1 MLGPWILLAL
11 NGISVQH
18 SATCAEL
25 CWDVSPQICITEQQQ
40 QSCHATL
47 QLSWRSTAPKNLCVY
62 LAGQQLQCWQDS
74 TAGQWQ
80 QQLEWQNALL
90 TLRDTDDQVLLQ
102 TELQVLSR
110 KPARRRL
117 SSPWSIF

>member
-11 NGISVQH
+11 HGITAQQ
-18 SATCAEL
+18 AAECGQL

-40 QSCHATL
+40 QSCHTTL
-47 QLSWRSTAPKNLCVY
+47 QLSWRSSKPLSPCLY
-62 LAGQQLQCWQDS
+62 LAQQQLQCWQDS
-74 TAGQWQ
+74 NQGQWQ
-80 QQLEWQNALL
+80 QQLEWQNAIL
-90 TLRDTDDQVLLQ
+90 TLRDADNQVLLQ

>member
-25 CWDVSPQICITEQQQ
+25 CWDVSPHICITEQQQ

-47 QLSWRSTAPKNLCVY
+47 QLRWRSVAPKNLCLY
-62 LAGQQLQCWQDS
+62 LAGQQLQCWHDS

-80 QQLEWQNALL
+80 QPLEWQNALL
-90 TLRDTDDQVLLQ
+90 TLRDAEDQVLLQ

-117 SSPWSIF
+117 NSPWSIF